1 MLVKDYFRH
10 VVRKIKLFYLTG
22 SPPNPYL
29 RIPKEKQFFTYSK
42 KCDKIYRKLIDN
54 KVNHLFYKAKIEVW
68 IEDIYAPPSE

>member
-10 VVRKIKLFYLTG
+10 VVRKLQLFYLTG

-29 RIPKEKQFFTYSK
+29 RIPKEKQFFTNSK

-54 KVNHLFYKAKIEVW
+54 KVNHLFYKAKIEV
-68 IEDIYAPPSE
+68 

>member
-1 MLVKDYFRH
+1 MLIALK
-10 VVRKIKLFYLTG
+10 
-22 SPPNPYL
+22 

-42 KCDKIYRKLIDN
+42 KFDKIYRKLIDN